1 MIIEMDTRNQKDEY
15 ITDFLDSRKIKWI
28 RNKLYAGDIKLVDS
42 TKVIID
48 LKKDLLEMSGN
59 LTSLKEHERIKR
71 EIARAREIGCK
82 RFIFLI
88 KEQKINSI
96 QEVNNWSS
104 KRTKV
109 KGETLAKIMNTMSER
124 YNVEF
129 IFIKKELA
137 GATVLEL
144 LGESDEKNKK
154 NKVKVEKVD

>member
-15 ITDFLDSRKIKWI
+15 VTDFLDSHGIKWI
-28 RNKLYAGDIKLVDS
+28 RNKLYAGDVKLINS
-42 TKVIID
+42 TKIIID
-48 LKKDLLEMSGN
+48 LKKDLLEMCGN
-59 LTSLKEHERIKR
+59 LTSLKEHERVKK
-71 EIARAREIGCK
+71 EIERAREIGCE

-109 KGETLAKIMNTMSER
+109 KGETLAKVMNTMSER

-129 IFIKKELA
+129 MFTKKELA
-137 GATVLEL
+137 GATILEL
-144 LGESDEKNKK
+144 LGE
-154 NKVKVEKVD
+154 

>member
-15 ITDFLDSRKIKWI
+15 VTDFLDSHGVKWI
-28 RNKLYAGDIKLVDS
+28 RNKLYAGDVKLINS
-42 TKVIID
+42 TKIIID
-48 LKKDLLEMSGN
+48 LKKDLLEMCGN

-71 EIARAREIGCK
+71 EIERAREIGCE

-88 KEQKINSI
+88 KEQKISTI
-96 QEVNNWSS
+96 QDVNNWSS

-129 IFIKKELA
+129 VFTKKELA
-137 GATVLEL
+137 GATIVEL
-144 LGESDEKNKK
+144 LGE
-154 NKVKVEKVD
+154 

>member
-15 ITDFLDSRKIKWI
+15 VTDFLDSHGIKWI
-28 RNKLYAGDIKLVDS
+28 RNKLYAGDVKLINS
-42 TKVIID
+42 TKIIID
-48 LKKDLLEMSGN
+48 LKKDLLEMCGN

-71 EIARAREIGCK
+71 EIERAREIGCE

-88 KEQKINSI
+88 KEQKISTI
-96 QEVNNWSS
+96 QDVNNWSS

-129 IFIKKELA
+129 MFTKKELA
-137 GATVLEL
+137 GATIVEL
-144 LGESDEKNKK
+144 LGE
-154 NKVKVEKVD
+154 

>member
-15 ITDFLDSRKIKWI
+15 VTDFLDSHGVKWI
-28 RNKLYAGDIKLVDS
+28 RNKLYAGDVKLINS
-42 TKVIID
+42 TKIIID
-48 LKKDLLEMSGN
+48 LKKDLLEMCGN
-59 LTSLKEHERIKR
+59 LTSLKEHERVKR
-71 EIARAREIGCK
+71 EIERAREIGCE

-88 KEQKINSI
+88 KEQKISSI

-129 IFIKKELA
+129 MFTKKELA
-137 GATVLEL
+137 GATIVEL
-144 LGESDEKNKK
+144 LGE
-154 NKVKVEKVD
+154 

>member
-15 ITDFLDSRKIKWI
+15 ITDFLDSHKIKWI

-109 KGETLAKIMNTMSER
+109 KGKTLAKIMNTMSER

-129 IFIKKELA
+129 IFTKKELA

-144 LGESDEKNKK
+144 LGE
-154 NKVKVEKVD
+154 

>member
-15 ITDFLDSRKIKWI
+15 VTDFLDSHGIKWI
-28 RNKLYAGDIKLVDS
+28 RNKLYAGDVKLINS
-42 TKVIID
+42 TKIIID
-48 LKKDLLEMSGN
+48 LKKDLLEMCGN

-71 EIARAREIGCK
+71 EIERAREIGCE

-88 KEQKINSI
+88 KEQKISTI
-96 QEVNNWSS
+96 QDVNNWSS

-129 IFIKKELA
+129 MFTKKELA
-137 GATVLEL
+137 GATIVEI
-144 LGESDEKNKK
+144 LGE
-154 NKVKVEKVD
+154 